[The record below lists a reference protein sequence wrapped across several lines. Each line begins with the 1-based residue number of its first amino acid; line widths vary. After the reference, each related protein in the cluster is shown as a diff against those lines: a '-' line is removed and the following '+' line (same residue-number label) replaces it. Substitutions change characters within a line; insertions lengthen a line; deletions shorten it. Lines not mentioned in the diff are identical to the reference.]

1 MSVFKAGT
9 TVYSCSQG
17 QSLHVLTAPRFDEI
31 IYRCCIRGQNE
42 GEGESESDLDAH
54 LRPTVKGS
62 ENRKQNRI
70 YLHRAESVSS
80 AVGSNESFLLAAYTR
95 KTVLFAH
102 STSPLQR
109 VLTSRTQVTTK
120 LGRLYAPLKSPR
132 CQV

>member
-54 LRPTVKGS
+54 LRPTVKGA

-70 YLHRAESVSS
+70 CLHGTETVSS
-80 AVGSNESFLLAAYTR
+80 AVGNDGSFLFDAYTR
-95 KTVLFAH
+95 KKRAF
-102 STSPLQR
+102 
-109 VLTSRTQVTTK
+109 RT
-120 LGRLYAPLKSPR
+120 
-132 CQV
+132 